1 MPAPP
6 AGPWLSAQSQ
16 GVRRRSDKG
25 TARSCHPED
34 ISRLRAQ
41 AKRSA
46 EHTAWVEVG
55 VASCAPGIGEL
66 RRTLAPS
73 SLTSSV
79 ADSASASATALT
91 KSAASPPSA
100 SLRMRANEH
109 RTASSTSGTRKSP
122 SGQIMPWACVH
133 AAQNIPKQARAGGR
147 RRGGEGHTHSPGPR
161 RACPRLRWPSPS
173 GTCRC
178 AHHATRSKPRFNA
191 RNQASLWWPARA
203 VVRVRVC
210 KPRPGVALQFPNCR
224 GWRAAGR
231 RRGASLTAAGC
242 CLRSRTQSACGPWPA
257 PLPRTLRQP
266 CFALFLCL
274 HAHKRRTGVKS
285 AAPLHTTGW
294 ALPAQ

>member
-109 RTASSTSGTRKSP
+109 RTASSTSGARKSP
-122 SGQIMPWACVH
+122 SGQIMPRACVH
-133 AAQNIPKQARAGGR
+133 AGQNIPKQARARG
-147 RRGGEGHTHSPGPR
+147 RRGGHAQP
-161 RACPRLRWPSPS
+161 WPSPGLS
-173 GTCRC
+173 SSSLAFSFRNLSLRAPRDTEQAALQR
-178 AHHATRSKPRFNA
+178 AKPG
-191 RNQASLWWPARA
+191 QSLVAGWPARA

-210 KPRPGVALQFPNCR
+210 KPRPGVALQTNCR
-224 GWRAAGR
+224 GGARRAAGV
-231 RRGASLTAAGC
+231 A
-242 CLRSRTQSACGPWPA
+242 LRS
-257 PLPRTLRQP
+257 PRQV
-266 CFALFLCL
+266 A
-274 HAHKRRTGVKS
+274 V
-285 AAPLHTTGW
+285 
-294 ALPAQ
+294 